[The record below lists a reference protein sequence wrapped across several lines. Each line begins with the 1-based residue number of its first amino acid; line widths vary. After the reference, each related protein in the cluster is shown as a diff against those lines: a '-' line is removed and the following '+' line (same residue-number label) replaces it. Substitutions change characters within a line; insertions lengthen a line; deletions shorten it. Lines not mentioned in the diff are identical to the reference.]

1 MQSWSG
7 GTGESH
13 KGPLP
18 WGPLRAPTGQGLT
31 GPEEMGERHGDVAL
45 AAFLAIYLGIY
56 FLVESEV
63 RGSSSS
69 HLHNSLSNPFSLDSP
84 KTQVDS
90 QQIGKRKRVR
100 ELEAILEQSSNF
112 GSL

>member
-1 MQSWSG
+1 MWPWLPSLPFTW
-7 GTGESH
+7 ESISLWRV
-13 KGPLP
+13 KS
-18 WGPLRAPTGQGLT
+18 
-31 GPEEMGERHGDVAL
+31 EAL
-45 AAFLAIYLGIY
+45 LL
-56 FLVESEV
+56 
-63 RGSSSS
+63 
-69 HLHNSLSNPFSLDSP
+69 HTHNSLSNPFSLDSP